1 MFSVS
6 EKASE
11 MIKEFLK
18 DQKETPSIRIFIQE
32 GGCSGPSLGMA
43 LDESKENDEVFED
56 RGVTFLIEKE
66 LFEMAKPIAV
76 EFITTPRGSGFKLN
90 SSMVQEGG
98 GCGSCGGSCG

>member
-18 DQKETPSIRIFIQE
+18 DREEAPSIRILMQE

-43 LDESKENDEVFED
+43 LDESKQDDEVFED
-56 RGVTFLIEKE
+56 RGITYLIEKE

-76 EFITTPRGSGFKLN
+76 EFITTPHGSGFKLN
-90 SSMVQEGG
+90 SSLAPQGG
-98 GCGSCGGSCG
+98 GCSSCSSCG